1 MCHTEKTAVDGRS
14 GGTSDGL
21 KFYAPEFWKE
31 MDGDIL
37 ALAYREAA
45 KKLESQFDAYKQ
57 ITRVSSVFLGWMV
70 GGFISLSA
78 AIVILWP
85 GGWGI
90 SLIMSVYVWVALIA
104 PSLIIVFGI
113 QFGQVN
119 YDPGVEPNGLLF
131 GGMCDFLLKQDR
143 EHRSR
148 AFRVAALKNMQ
159 DWIDANRVWNDR
171 RIDRHHLAVRIFA
184 GELIAGV
191 VLFCVL
197 AAVL

>member
-1 MCHTEKTAVDGRS
+1 MSAGAGVFSS
-14 GGTSDGL
+14 GL
-21 KFYAPEFWKE
+21 CF
-31 MDGDIL
+31 
-37 ALAYREAA
+37 
-45 KKLESQFDAYKQ
+45 
-57 ITRVSSVFLGWMV
+57 
-70 GGFISLSA
+70 
-78 AIVILWP
+78 IVI
-85 GGWGI
+85 I
-90 SLIMSVYVWVALIA
+90 
-104 PSLIIVFGI
+104 F
-113 QFGQVN
+113 
-119 YDPGVEPNGLLF
+119 VEHQNLL